1 MNGYANS
8 TVFGVCPSII
18 APTANRLEHRQGIT
32 IRFSAEETAALL
44 REVPAAYNT
53 RINDVLLTALA
64 LALATWTGNPR
75 QLVALEGHGR
85 VPLFEDIDLSRT
97 VVWFTAVHPVLLA
110 LPAHTDDLGVA
121 LKAIKEQLRL
131 APDQGIGYGL
141 LTELVGHTLPKAG
154 ILFNYLGQFD
164 QGVDIGSFRMANE
177 ATGSDIS
184 LIGQR
189 DYLIDINGA
198 VSQGQLRLTWSYSS
212 HGGRIG
218 TGLATGTSGGDGRT
232 VGHA

>member
-131 APDQGIGYGL
+131 APDEGIGYGL
-141 LTELVGHTLPKAG
+141 LTELVGHTLPQAG